1 MDTVQIAE
9 QIQLADMVQIRVA
22 DELRIGIIGCGY
34 WGPNLIRNFIEAPKS
49 KLVSVADLRTERLK
63 YIHTSYPQ
71 VKTIT
76 NYQDFYDME
85 LDAVVVATPPA
96 THYEIA
102 KDLMEHGLHVMIEK
116 PMTLRSEHAQALV
129 DLARE
134 RDLILMVG
142 HAFEY
147 NVAVQTLKVMIA
159 NGDLGAI
166 RYIDSAR
173 LNLGLYQRGTNV
185 LWDLA
190 PHDISILCYIL
201 DMEPISV
208 IAQGTTCIAENVYDV
223 VYMNLK
229 FPDNIMAHVHV
240 SWLDPYKVRRVTVV
254 GSKKMVIFN
263 DIESDKIKIV
273 DKGVNTPTDAASF
286 ADFQYSYRNGDILV
300 PYIRFVEPL
309 RTESQHFVECILNHT
324 TPITDGE
331 DGLRVVKILEAAQ
344 RSLENNSREE
354 AIY

>member
-1 MDTVQIAE
+1 MDSLQISE
-9 QIQLADMVQIRVA
+9 QVKISNPPPVP
-22 DELRIGIIGCGY
+22 DELRIGIVGCGY
-34 WGPNLIRNFIEAPKS
+34 WGPNLIRNFNETPKS
-49 KLVSVADLRTERLK
+49 NLISVSDLRTERLK
-63 YIHTSYPQ
+63 VIRNTYPHIK
-71 VKTIT
+71 VTT
-76 NYQDFYDME
+76 NYQDFYDLD
-85 LDAVVVATPPA
+85 LDAVVVATPPE
-96 THYEIA
+96 THYKIA
-102 KDLMEHGLHVMIEK
+102 KDLMEHNLHVMIEK
-116 PMTLRSEHAQALV
+116 PMTLISDHSRELIEIARS
-129 DLARE
+129 
-134 RDLILMVG
+134 RDLTLMVG

-147 NVAVQTLKVMIA
+147 NVAVQSLKVMIA

-201 DMEPISV
+201 GMDPISV
-208 IAQGTTCIAENVYDV
+208 IAQGIACIVPNMYDV

-229 FPDNIMAHVHV
+229 FPDNVMAHVHV

-273 DKGVNTPTDAASF
+273 DKGVNTPDDAATF

-309 RTESQHFVECILNHT
+309 RQESQHFIECIMNHT

-331 DGLRVVKILEAAQ
+331 DGLRVVKVLEAAQ
-344 RSLENNSREE
+344 RSLDNNSREE
-354 AIY
+354 FI

>member
-1 MDTVQIAE
+1 LKV
-9 QIQLADMVQIRVA
+9 
-22 DELRIGIIGCGY
+22 
-34 WGPNLIRNFIEAPKS
+34 IRN
-49 KLVSVADLRTERLK
+49 T
-63 YIHTSYPQ
+63 YPHIK
-71 VKTIT
+71 VTT
-76 NYQDFYDME
+76 NYQDFYDLD
-85 LDAVVVATPPA
+85 LDAVVVATPPE
-96 THYEIA
+96 THYKIA
-102 KDLMEHGLHVMIEK
+102 KDLMEHNLHVMIEK
-116 PMTLRSEHAQALV
+116 PMTLISDHSRELIEIARS
-129 DLARE
+129 
-134 RDLILMVG
+134 RDLTLMVG

-147 NVAVQTLKVMIA
+147 NVAVQSLKVMIA
-159 NGDLGAI
+159 NGDLGAV

-201 DMEPISV
+201 GMDPISV
-208 IAQGTTCIAENVYDV
+208 IAQGIACIVPNMYDV

-263 DIESDKIKIV
+263 DIETDKIKIV
-273 DKGVNTPTDAASF
+273 DKGVNTPDDAATF

-309 RTESQHFVECILNHT
+309 RQESQHFIECIMNHT

-331 DGLRVVKILEAAQ
+331 DGLRVVKVLEAAQ
-344 RSLENNSREE
+344 RSLDNNSREE
-354 AIY
+354 FI